1 MLNKNDPLIG
11 AVQEVMKRNHAEREA
26 AKLVN
31 EKFGVTDRKALPH
44 EKQGAWDAA
53 YKQILSEGLHPN
65 QQKLDVHEPEKD
77 KLTKHDF
84 KMLRAKKK
92 SVEEDVTSPSSMGIK
107 KPNYASGTPDYAKPT
122 TQTVNRA
129 AKTSLPAGTMKE
141 EEQIDEKA
149 PPGAKYERMVKHIK
163 DKMSK
168 GGLTKKEKSIAYATA
183 WKAKK
188 KSDVNEGFNNR
199 HDLSVTASVE
209 EQVVA
214 DQLNEQETYA
224 DYDPAKETRN
234 KFAKLSGA
242 TSGRRVRNFLSQRK
256 FLKANPPQGSLKAE
270 PGNYRVNKA
279 IDQAKAFASGAV
291 GYGSDYEKF
300 YPRAAETG
308 KLAGIGSMLLPGRPV
323 VATGQ
328 TAAKLPAVATQTT
341 NVTNKFRANLANR
354 RYNVSGAQQRPPQS
368 VAPAAQGSVPAV
380 AQGAGQ
386 GNRLAAIRRPDRG
399 PWGSTRQADRPPSA
413 GSSQPRNT
421 VPSGTMA
428 ARLRQQGQQAQQNRA
443 GGSTVAANQ
452 TAARTRLSQQTQQSR
467 VGTNTTAATQ
477 TAARTSLAQRVKDI
491 RAGAPMAGVRRIAQ
505 TGPTDDG
512 TSRSLVPKTAQA
524 GTSADQQRGAEQDK
538 VGVKRSPTAT
548 STGVTARKIEATPRK
563 VSDTEIMNAP
573 QYKQA
578 VKAVGG
584 EAGARRI
591 QAGTDVAGVG
601 KVEKGQT
608 IWSKVKSQLEKQPVK
623 GFEMGANKG
632 GAGR

>member
-53 YKQILSEGLHPN
+53 YKQVLSEGLHPN

-141 EEQIDEKA
+141 EEQLDEKA

-214 DQLNEQETYA
+214 DQLNE
-224 DYDPAKETRN
+224 R
-234 KFAKLSGA
+234 S
-242 TSGRRVRNFLSQRK
+242 
-256 FLKANPPQGSLKAE
+256 
-270 PGNYRVNKA
+270 
-279 IDQAKAFASGAV
+279 
-291 GYGSDYEKF
+291 
-300 YPRAAETG
+300 AA
-308 KLAGIGSMLLPGRPV
+308 LIV
-323 VATGQ
+323 
-328 TAAKLPAVATQTT
+328 
-341 NVTNKFRANLANR
+341 
-354 RYNVSGAQQRPPQS
+354 AQQRKKKAEQAASNKRMTSNIQAREPKEPTSFERFQSRMKENPPKVIGGPPVAPGPIGAIKSLVGAGIRAGASYLSKRQQS
-368 VAPAAQGSVPAV
+368 VPQVQSSAQGSSGRMP
-380 AQGAGQ
+380 
-386 GNRLAAIRRPDRG
+386 PSG
-399 PWGSTRQADRPPSA
+399 PWGSIRKADRPPSA
-413 GSSQPRNT
+413 GSSQSRNT

-512 TSRSLVPKTAQA
+512 TSRSLVPKTAKA

-538 VGVKRSPTAT
+538 VGVKRSPAAT